1 VTEKLKSATVIIGEM
16 MVAVI
21 IGDEVTAGTKG
32 MLAYS
37 ALGFLNC
44 YHMLLCYVIVTWTS
58 QTHFIY

>member
-32 MLAYS
+32 MPQ
-37 ALGFLNC
+37 LGRTECLLSVRVFELLS
-44 YHMLLCYVIVTWTS
+44 HVIMLM
-58 QTHFIY
+58 

>member
-1 VTEKLKSATVIIGEM
+1 
-16 MVAVI
+16 VAVI

-44 YHMLLCYVIVTWTS
+44 YHMLLCLCDCDMDISNTF
-58 QTHFIY
+58 HLLNKI